1 MSAMQ
6 ELYRQVISDHARAP
20 RGKGELA
27 GATHTAIGDNPSCGD
42 RVAVQL
48 RLDGEVIGDVRF
60 SGRGCAISQASA
72 SMLTGLVRGRTRAEA
87 LALAGEFEG
96 MLRGTAPKGDLGD
109 LMALQGTAQLHS
121 RVKCAVLAWEALR
134 EALAE

>member
-1 MSAMQ
+1 MSALQDM
-6 ELYRQVISDHARAP
+6 YRQVISDHARAP

-42 RVAVQL
+42 RVALQL
-48 RLDGEVIGDVRF
+48 RLDGEQIQDARF
-60 SGRGCAISQASA
+60 LGRGCAISQASA
-72 SMLTGLVRGRTRAEA
+72 SMLTGLVHGRSRAEA
-87 LALAGEFEG
+87 LALADDFEG
-96 MLRGTAPKGDLGD
+96 MLRGVAPHGDLGD

-134 EALAE
+134 EALAG